1 MPSSSRE
8 DYREFMRWMAALCK
22 VQYYARKDEREGENK
37 PSTSEFA
44 SAYYKT
50 TASEAARRQK
60 RIFHHRNS
68 GETSTQIGTMRNDL
82 FAIDEPPSQPVNDH
96 ISCIAY
102 ICCIWRVWFQNA
114 INSLWLILSNNV
126 FSLPREWKE

>member
-1 MPSSSRE
+1 
-8 DYREFMRWMAALCK
+8 MRNLRCHLRVRVHAVTMAALCK

-50 TASEAARRQK
+50 TVSEAARRQK

-82 FAIDEPPSQPVNDH
+82 FAIDEPPSQPVMTTFP
-96 ISCIAY
+96 
-102 ICCIWRVWFQNA
+102 V
-114 INSLWLILSNNV
+114 
-126 FSLPREWKE
+126 